1 MPLVTRQSKGSPLSF
16 AEMDGNLTYLQSLA
30 ESGNAGPFE
39 TGSASYSIQPKT
51 GSNVAGSNC
60 STVSGGY
67 KNTISTSGG
76 GSCGC
81 CGPIPIGC
89 TSFGATIGGGINN
102 TVSGNYGT
110 IAGGQSNSIGAGTCS
125 GIGAT
130 VGGGVQNAA
139 ASPGATV
146 SGGGFIFCQFSIA
159 SGVNST
165 IGGGAK
171 HTASGIYSTIGGGDT
186 NQASGTHSNVSGGRF
201 NSASGTY
208 STVAGGSNNAAMA
221 ADSSITGG
229 QFNNIIAFANGSFIG
244 GGQSNVACQQFTGIL
259 GGIYNRVDHSHSMIV
274 GSCIVTDRICTTFV
288 NNLSIK
294 NIPLSSAGLPSGSVW
309 NDGGTLKI
317 V

>member
-16 AEMDGNLTYLQSLA
+16 EEMDGNLTYLQSLA
-30 ESGNAGPFE
+30 GSGNAGPFE
-39 TGSASYSIQPKT
+39 TGSACYSIQPKT
-51 GSNVAGSNC
+51 GLNSAGSSC
-60 STVSGGY
+60 STVLGGY

-81 CGPIPIGC
+81 CGPIPIGY
-89 TSFGATIGGGINN
+89 TSYGATIGGGINN
-102 TVSGNYGT
+102 TISGSYGT
-110 IAGGQSNSIGAGTCS
+110 IAGGQSNSIGAGACS

-146 SGGGFIFCQFSIA
+146 SGGGFQFCQFNIA

-165 IGGGAK
+165 IGGGTK
-171 HTASGIYSTIGGGDT
+171 HTASGTYSTIGGGDT
-186 NQASGTHSNVSGGRF
+186 NQASGLHSTVSGGRF
-201 NSASGTY
+201 NCASQCA
-208 STVAGGSNNAAMA
+208 TVAGGSSNAATA
-221 ADSSITGG
+221 TYSSIAGG
-229 QFNNIIAFANGSFIG
+229 QFNTITSSANGSFIG
-244 GGQSNVACQQFTGIL
+244 GGQYNATCQQFTGIL
-259 GGIYNRVDHSHSMIV
+259 GGINNSVVHCHSMIV

-294 NIPLSSAGLPSGSVW
+294 NIPLSSVGLPPGSVW